1 MRILVIEDDAGITHG
16 LNLALG
22 QQGWAVDSVDT
33 LAKAWAALKT
43 EPFDAVL
50 LDLGLP
56 DGDGTTLLRRLR
68 ETPVGEMPDPATPLL
83 IMTARDQI
91 SARVRALDMGAD
103 DYLTKPFD
111 ASELAARM
119 RAVRRRILGRS
130 EPMLRRGSLSLNP
143 STRQVHVAGH
153 PVELSAR
160 EFGVLLALL
169 ESSPRVLSRPQ
180 IETSLYRW
188 EDAIESNAIDVH
200 IHHLRKKLGDGV
212 IQTVRGVGYFIPEE
226 AGR

>member
-43 EPFDAVL
+43 ESFDAIL

-56 DGDGTTLLRRLR
+56 DGDGTTLLKKLR
-68 ETPVGEMPDPATPLL
+68 EAPKGGTPDPSTPLL
-83 IMTARDQI
+83 IMTARDQVA
-91 SARVRALDMGAD
+91 ARVRALDMGAD

-111 ASELAARM
+111 SSELAARM
-119 RAVRRRILGRS
+119 RAVRRRSMGRS
-130 EPMLRRGSLSLNP
+130 EPTLRRGKLVVNP
-143 STRQVHVAGH
+143 STRQVHMADKL
-153 PVELSAR
+153 VELSVR

-169 ESSPRVLSRPQ
+169 EASPRVLSRQQ

-188 EDAIESNAIDVH
+188 SEALESNAIDVH
-200 IHHLRKKLGDGV
+200 IHHLRRKLGDGL
-212 IQTVRGVGYFIPEE
+212 IQTVRGIGYFVPEDT
-226 AGR
+226 GP